1 MDGDG
6 SRSSTNSGDE
16 INQSTAAPS
25 STAEL
30 REDQIQNAVSFL
42 SHPKVKPIRMQRV
55 LAILIMIFILN
66 YLFNFTGLGLL
77 LCFLCLFLIRSV
89 EVLKRRRFHFFN
101 KKA

>member
-42 SHPKVKPIRMQRV
+42 SHPKVSPIRMQRV
-55 LAILIMIFILN
+55 LAFNHDLYFFELFIYFSLVLA
-66 YLFNFTGLGLL
+66 YFYAFFH
-77 LCFLCLFLIRSV
+77 CF
-89 EVLKRRRFHFFN
+89 
-101 KKA
+101 